1 MGLYGPETIE
11 KACGHEAQ
19 RQASARGGRA
29 RRYATAGGASAR
41 TGSAPTT
48 PTTTRPDDAAP
59 TMLDPICSAQPISP
73 MVLQLEAVNELVRY
87 VERKFKRH

>member
-1 MGLYGPETIE
+1 MGLYGPETIG

-19 RQASARGGRA
+19 RQASARGRRAGR
-29 RRYATAGGASAR
+29 YAGGASAR
-41 TGSAPTT
+41 TGSA

>member
-19 RQASARGGRA
+19 RQASARGGRG
-29 RRYATAGGASAR
+29 RWVSSIDDVSAR
-41 TGSAPTT
+41 TSAPTT
-48 PTTTRPDDAAP
+48 IRRDDAAP
-59 TMLDPICSAQPISP
+59 TTLDPICSAQPISP

>member
-11 KACGHEAQ
+11 KACGHGTR
-19 RQASARGGRA
+19 RQASARGGQA
-29 RRYATAGGASAR
+29 RRYAAAGGAPAR
-41 TGSAPTT
+41 TGSAS
-48 PTTTRPDDAAP
+48 TTTRPDDAAP